1 MHSTSKHTLLLLLT
15 LLMSSVNACAEEPE
29 FENSTFK
36 FQSTYIWQRKA
47 SFNSPYPDGQN
58 SLGSGL
64 ARSYTMTTTGYR
76 GFALGMVVSFIS
88 TQKSLK
94 ACPFLN

>member
-29 FENSTFK
+29 FQNSTFK

-64 ARSYTMTTTGYR
+64 ARSYTMTTTGYW
-76 GFALGMVVSFIS
+76 GFR
-88 TQKSLK
+88 
-94 ACPFLN
+94 P